1 MEDAS
6 FQPMV
11 AEKERRG
18 DYLGKTVQV
27 VPRITDAIQEGIERV
42 ANTHVDNSDEALDS
56 NSDLE
61 SGLFTEALVYLRH
74 KLGRESFFKIP
85 VSFILM
91 INSEEKKKPT

>member
-11 AEKERRG
+11 AIH
-18 DYLGKTVQV
+18 LAVQV

-42 ANTHVDNSDEALDS
+42 ANTHVDNSDEALDV
-56 NSDLE
+56 
-61 SGLFTEALVYLRH
+61 GIGPFTEALVYLRH